1 MLPLRMRALRST
13 LSPAA
18 RHRGSSS
25 PALSTSL
32 SSSLSLPSQLAT
44 LRLLRHFAFISTSSS
59 TLRRATQNQ
68 AAAATATA
76 TSTSTSAYDSSYIP
90 PPPSTSAP
98 LQSDI
103 QALKAH
109 FDLPLPRSQPSLPF
123 GSTKQPPRGL
133 FLFPPLTDPSNL
145 VALTERTLVQASAIV
160 ERICNAPQDPSGK
173 ELRLVVKNLDRLSD
187 VLCGVI
193 DMCELVRNVH
203 PDKEWVA
210 ESDRAYE
217 TLCSFMNELNTSTGL
232 YESLLQAVSHPHPSP
247 LSAAELK
254 VAQTFISDFERSGIH
269 LPPAARAKFVRLS
282 DSLLSLGRTFLSF
295 ASSGPSSTPLVEL
308 PDPEK
313 LLAGMGSQFIDSL
326 PRRKRGGSAF
336 VVPGSWEAQMIARYA
351 REGEARRLVY
361 VGGMREDPERVAVLE
376 SMLRER
382 AELAN
387 VLGKETWADVALTDK
402 MAKNPTNVLGFLS
415 SLAQHHKPSA
425 ASDVA
430 TLQRLKATTLTGNYY
445 DPSNGSTGHLPPLY
459 AWDRDY
465 FAEKYMS
472 TLAPTSSLPPITP
485 YLSTGT
491 AMAGLSSIF
500 TNLYGISFVP
510 RPVSYG
516 EVWHPSVRR
525 LDVVD
530 ENEGTIGVIY
540 CDLFSRPGKP
550 PSAAH
555 YTVRCSR
562 RVDDDD
568 VLGDGL
574 AEGWDESYGGG
585 LEVEGERLKGKEG
598 RYQLPIVVLTTD
610 FGSVDNGRPAL
621 LGWNDLETLFHEMG
635 HAIHSMIGR
644 TEFHNVSGTRCA
656 TDFVELPSI
665 LMEHFVS
672 SPAVLSTFARHYA
685 TDEPIPVG
693 LIQAH
698 LGINQSLAALE
709 THGQITM
716 AMLDQKYHCISHSHG
731 SASGDVDSTRIW
743 HDLQREIGVVPP
755 VEGTAWQTQFGH
767 LYGYGATYYSYL
779 FDRAIAG
786 KVWSTLFDT
795 TANANN
801 KSKHTGASAG
811 VGDGEGILSR
821 EGGEKLKEK
830 VLKWGGGKD
839 PWVMVGD
846 VIGSGASASKESEE
860 VSRGDER
867 AMEIVGG
874 WMIK

>member
-1 MLPLRMRALRST
+1 MLPLRMRGVRAT
-13 LSPAA
+13 LSPVARRAPRPTSSLAA
-18 RHRGSSS
+18 SHSTVSSHHL
-25 PALSTSL
+25 ARFSTSVK
-32 SSSLSLPSQLAT
+32 S
-44 LRLLRHFAFISTSSS
+44 
-59 TLRRATQNQ
+59 LRRATQTQNQ
-68 AAAATATA
+68 AASASATATA
-76 TSTSTSAYDSSYIP
+76 TSTSALSNDMSYIP
-90 PPPSTSAP
+90 PPPLSSSP
-98 LQSDI
+98 SSDT

-109 FDLPLPRSQPSLPF
+109 FDLPLPRSQPST
-123 GSTKQPPRGL
+123 SAKSPPQGL
-133 FLFPPLTDPSNL
+133 FLFPPLTQPGNL
-145 VALTERTLVQASAIV
+145 VPLTERTLVLASAIV
-160 ERICNAPQDPSGK
+160 QRICNAPQDPSGK

-232 YESLLQAVSHPHPSP
+232 YESLRQAVSHPYPSP

-295 ASSGPSSTPLVEL
+295 ASSGPSSTPLIEL
-308 PDPEK
+308 PEPEK

-326 PRRKRGGSAF
+326 PRKRRGGSAF

-376 SMLRER
+376 SMLKER

-430 TLQRLKATTLTGNYY
+430 TLQRIKATTLTGNYY
-445 DPSNGSTGHLPPLY
+445 DPSNGSRSHLPPLY

-465 FAEKYMS
+465 YAEKYMS

-485 YLSTGT
+485 YFSTGT

-500 TNLYGISFVP
+500 SKLYGISFVP
-510 RPVSYG
+510 RPVSDG

-568 VLGDGL
+568 VHGDGL
-574 AEGWDESYGGG
+574 AEGWDEDYGIG

-610 FGSVDNGRPAL
+610 FGTVDSGRPAL

-672 SPAVLSTFARHYA
+672 SPSVLSTFARHYA
-685 TDEPIPVG
+685 TDDPIPTG

-716 AMLDQKYHCISHSHG
+716 AMLDQKYHSISRH
-731 SASGDVDSTRIW
+731 DRRIESTRIW
-743 HDLQREIGVVPP
+743 HDLQSEIGVVPP

-795 TANANN
+795 DKN
-801 KSKHTGASAG
+801 KNASAG
-811 VGDGEGILSR
+811 VGVGGGILSR

-846 VIGSGASASKESEE
+846 VISSDGSGASRESEE
-860 VSRGDER
+860 VSKGDER

>member
-1 MLPLRMRALRST
+1 MLPARLRIRGIRPALPGVARTTRPRSLPPASVTVAGLST
-13 LSPAA
+13 LAA
-18 RHRGSSS
+18 TRGQT
-25 PALSTSL
+25 TSL
-32 SSSLSLPSQLAT
+32 Q
-44 LRLLRHFAFISTSSS
+44 R
-59 TLRRATQNQ
+59 Q
-68 AAAATATA
+68 AAASTA
-76 TSTSTSAYDSSYIP
+76 SALLQPDSSYVP
-90 PPPSTSAP
+90 PPPASSSSSVA
-98 LQSDI
+98 DVA
-103 QALKAH
+103 ALKAH
-109 FDLPLPRSQPSLPF
+109 FDQPHPSTSSINLAHSQP
-123 GSTKQPPRGL
+123 GL
-133 FLFPPLTDPSNL
+133 FLFPPLTGPSAL
-145 VALTERTLVQASAIV
+145 RGLTERTVIQASAIV
-160 ERICNAPQDPSGK
+160 KRICNAPQDPSGK

-203 PDKEWVA
+203 PDQAWVD
-210 ESDRAYE
+210 ESERAYE

-232 YESLLQAVSHPHPSP
+232 YESLLQAVSHSHADP
-247 LSAAELK
+247 LSPAELK
-254 VAQTFISDFERSGIH
+254 VAHTFLSDFERSGIH
-269 LPPAARAKFVRLS
+269 LPPDVRARFVQLS
-282 DSLLSLGRTFLSF
+282 DSLLSLGRTFLSY
-295 ASSGPSSTPLVEL
+295 ASSGPNPNPPIEIPE
-308 PDPEK
+308 PDR

-326 PRRKRGGSAF
+326 PRRRRNGAAL
-336 VVPGSWEAQMIARYA
+336 VLPGSWEAQMIGRYA

-361 VGGMREDPERVAVLE
+361 IGGMKEDPERVGVLE
-376 SMLRER
+376 AMLGER
-382 AELAN
+382 AELAD
-387 VLGKETWADVALTDK
+387 VLGKETWGDVALTDK

-415 SLAQHHKPSA
+415 SLARHHKPSA
-425 ASDVA
+425 AADIA
-430 TLQRLKATTLTGNYY
+430 TLQRLKATTITGNSYASNN
-445 DPSNGSTGHLPPLY
+445 PSTAHLPPMY

-472 TLAPTSSLPPITP
+472 TLAPTSSLPSITP
-485 YLSTGT
+485 YFSTGT
-491 AMAGLSSIF
+491 AMSGLSQIF
-500 TNLYGISFVP
+500 TKLYGISFVP
-510 RPVSYG
+510 RRVEAG

-568 VLGDGL
+568 ALGDGL
-574 AEGWDESYGGG
+574 PEGWDEPYGAG
-585 LEVEGERLKGKEG
+585 LEVEGEKLKGRQG
-598 RYQLPIVVLTTD
+598 RYQVPIVVLTTD
-610 FGSVDNGRPAL
+610 SGSVDHGRPAL

-672 SPAVLSTFARHYA
+672 SPAVLSTFATHYA
-685 TDEPIPVG
+685 TNDPLPIP
-693 LIQAH
+693 LIEAH
-698 LGINQSLAALE
+698 LSLNQSLSALE

-716 AMLDQKYHCISHSHG
+716 AMLDQKYHSLRHEQ
-731 SASGDVDSTRIW
+731 AVSGFDSTKIW
-743 HDLQREIGVVPP
+743 HDLQRDIGVIPP
-755 VEGTAWQTQFGH
+755 VDGTAWQTQFGH

-786 KVWSTLFDT
+786 KVWSTLFAPD
-795 TANANN
+795 
-801 KSKHTGASAG
+801 AS
-811 VGDGEGILSR
+811 VGSGKLSAEAAAAQALSR

-830 VLKWGGGKD
+830 VLKWGGGRD

-846 VIGSGASASKESEE
+846 VVGGKEGAE
-860 VSRGDER
+860 VAKGDER
-867 AMEIVGG
+867 AMELVGR

>member
-1 MLPLRMRALRST
+1 MLALRT
-13 LSPAA
+13 KGARAVLSPST
-18 RHRGSSS
+18 RRLPQTSSSS
-25 PALSTSL
+25 PTPRLSAPIQPVPSARLASLSTS
-32 SSSLSLPSQLAT
+32 SKS
-44 LRLLRHFAFISTSSS
+44 
-59 TLRRATQNQ
+59 LRRATQNQ

-76 TSTSTSAYDSSYIP
+76 IPTTSSTTSYDSSYVP
-90 PPPSTSAP
+90 PPPLSSTSS
-98 LQSDI
+98 SDT

-109 FDLPLPRSQPSLPF
+109 FDLPLPSSQPSLPF
-123 GSTKQPPRGL
+123 ASKASPQPQGL
-133 FLFPPLTDPSNL
+133 FLFPPLTHPSNL
-145 VALTERTLVQASAIV
+145 VPLTERTLVLASAIV
-160 ERICNAPQDPSGK
+160 QRICNAPQDPSGK

-203 PDKEWVA
+203 PDKDWVA

-247 LSAAELK
+247 LSPAELK

-295 ASSGPSSTPLVEL
+295 ASSGPSSTPMIEL
-308 PDPEK
+308 PEPEK

-326 PRRKRGGSAF
+326 PRKRRGGAAF

-376 SMLRER
+376 SMLKER

-430 TLQRLKATTLTGNYY
+430 RLQRLKATTLTGNYY
-445 DPSNGSTGHLPPLY
+445 DPTNGSTGHLPPLY

-485 YLSTGT
+485 YFSTGT
-491 AMAGLSSIF
+491 ALAGLSSIF
-500 TNLYGISFVP
+500 SKLYGISFVP
-510 RPVSYG
+510 RSVSYG

-540 CDLFSRPGKP
+540 CDLFSRSGKP

-568 VLGDGL
+568 MFGDGL
-574 AEGWDESYGGG
+574 AEGWDEDYGIG
-585 LEVEGERLKGKEG
+585 LEVHGERLKGKEG

-610 FGSVDNGRPAL
+610 FGSVDSSRPAL

-685 TDEPIPVG
+685 TDEPIPTG
-693 LIQAH
+693 LVQAH

-716 AMLDQKYHCISHSHG
+716 AMLDQKYHSISHRDLDHG
-731 SASGDVDSTRIW
+731 RGGIESTRIW
-743 HDLQREIGVVPP
+743 HDLQSEIGVVPP

-786 KVWSTLFDT
+786 KVWSTLFDKDKT
-795 TANANN
+795 QRAKLLGSDAD
-801 KSKHTGASAG
+801 TGKE
-811 VGDGEGILSR
+811 VGEGILSR

-846 VIGSGASASKESEE
+846 VIGSSGATRESDE
-860 VSRGDER
+860 VSKGDER
-867 AMEIVGG
+867 AMEIVGR